1 MVPTRSNP
9 TGRDGEWM
17 GLGEAARLLG
27 VAPTT
32 LRRWA
37 DDGVVRSFVTPGGHR
52 RFLRSSLQSM
62 IPTDRQRPPLP
73 KLGETPERMARAYRR
88 QAVAAG
94 PDAAWIRGMQSSE
107 RDPLRERGRGLSTA
121 LLAYLDAA
129 TDADRRA
136 RLAEAS
142 EVAAEYG
149 RVARLH
155 GATVHDTVATFLR
168 FSRPFV
174 GEIAT
179 LARRRNLDTVE
190 ATGLLESTLGALD
203 ALLLVTIEAHEAGAG
218 GGAGRPTATPDG
230 AGPVACGIADL
241 SGPTGTPVPEVMA

>member
-1 MVPTRSNP
+1 MVATRTKP
-9 TGRDGEWM
+9 TGHDREWM

-52 RFLRSSLQSM
+52 RFLRSSLESM
-62 IPTDRQRPPLP
+62 IPTARPERPPLGQ
-73 KLGETPERMARAYRR
+73 LGETPARMARAYRR
-88 QAVAAG
+88 TTVTDG
-94 PDAAWIRGMQSSE
+94 PDAAWIRAMESAE
-107 RDPLRERGRGLSTA
+107 RDPLRERGRSLSAA
-121 LLAYLDAA
+121 LLAYLDARS
-129 TDADRRA
+129 DAERKA
-136 RLAEAS
+136 RLDEAS

-155 GATVHDTVATFLR
+155 GATVQETVATFLR

-179 LARRRNLDTVE
+179 FSRRRNLDTAE
-190 ATGLLESTLGALD
+190 ATALLESTLGALD
-203 ALLLVTIEAHEAGAG
+203 ALLLVTIGAHETVST
-218 GGAGRPTATPDG
+218 GGAGRPGRIAAD
-230 AGPVACGIADL
+230 AGPIACGPG
-241 SGPTGTPVPEVMA
+241 SGAPIGEVVA

>member
-1 MVPTRSNP
+1 
-9 TGRDGEWM
+9 M

-27 VAPTT
+27 VSPTT

-52 RFLRSSLQSM
+52 RFLRSSLESM
-62 IPTDRQRPPLP
+62 IPHDRGGRLPLQQ
-73 KLGETPERMARAYRR
+73 LGETPERMARAYRR
-88 QAVAAG
+88 STVTEG
-94 PDAAWIRGMQSSE
+94 PDAAWIRAMESTE

-129 TDADRRA
+129 DDAERKA
-136 RLAEAS
+136 RLDEAS
-142 EVAAEYG
+142 AVAAEYG

-168 FSRPFV
+168 FARPFV

-179 LARRRNLDTVE
+179 FARRRNLDTKE
-190 ATGLLESTLGALD
+190 ATSLLESTLAALD
-203 ALLLVTIEAHEAGAG
+203 ALLLVTIEAHEAAPG
-218 GGAGRPTATPDG
+218 GGGRPNAIAAE
-230 AGPVACGIADL
+230 AGPVACGQASPL
-241 SGPTGTPVPEVMA
+241 ALAEVVV